1 MKGTRESRGARSE
14 KGKSMDISLYYEERG
29 AGFPLVLLHGNGE
42 SHKYFARQ
50 MEPFSR
56 AFRVLAPD
64 TRGHGRSPRGEGA
77 FTLRRFAD
85 DLYDF
90 LRARGIERAHI
101 LGFSDGGNIALYFA
115 LAHPEMVDHLILNGA
130 NLRPAGVKRRY
141 QLPIEIGY
149 KIAKR
154 FAGKSAGA
162 RAHAETLA
170 LMVNEPDISPE
181 RLHALTMP
189 TLVVAGTKDMI
200 RRSHTEEIAKN
211 LPNATAVFL
220 PGNHFVAAGNP
231 EAFNAATLEF
241 LRK

>member
-1 MKGTRESRGARSE
+1 
-14 KGKSMDISLYYEERG
+14 MDISLYYEERG
-29 AGFPLVLLHGNGE
+29 EGFPLVLLHGNGE
-42 SHKYFARQ
+42 SHEYFARQ

-56 AFRVLAPD
+56 VFRVLAPD

-130 NLRPAGVKRRY
+130 NLRPAGVRRRY

-154 FAGKSAGA
+154 FAGKNAGA
-162 RAHAETLA
+162 RPRRDAGADGERAGHFAGAASRADHAHAGGRGHKGH
-170 LMVNEPDISPE
+170 DSPFPYG
-181 RLHALTMP
+181 RNRKKPPQCHGTIPSRQPLRRGRKPGSLQRGG
-189 TLVVAGTKDMI
+189 AGFSEGIMDSGSV
-200 RRSHTEEIAKN
+200 RW
-211 LPNATAVFL
+211 
-220 PGNHFVAAGNP
+220 
-231 EAFNAATLEF
+231 
-241 LRK
+241 

>member
-1 MKGTRESRGARSE
+1 M
-14 KGKSMDISLYYEERG
+14 
-29 AGFPLVLLHGNGE
+29 
-42 SHKYFARQ
+42 
-50 MEPFSR
+50 
-56 AFRVLAPD
+56 LAPD
-64 TRGHGRSPRGEGA
+64 TRGHGRSPRGDGA

-90 LRARGIERAHI
+90 LRARGIERAHS

-154 FAGKSAGA
+154 FAGKSAEA

-189 TLVVAGTKDMI
+189 TLVIAGTKDMI
-200 RRSHTEEIAKN
+200 RLSHTEEIAGN
-211 LPNATAVFL
+211 LPNVTAVFL

-231 EAFNAATLEF
+231 EAFNAAVLDF
-241 LRK
+241 LKG